1 MMTGVPTLAMKSATG
16 TLERK
21 PLLRS
26 CGRTVFPTISYTQ
39 WAVARINQFIEGGS
53 LMFLARFDSHSVLTM
68 GSMNFI
74 ERELEGLT
82 PDILLAGIKRQ

>member
-1 MMTGVPTLAMKSATG
+1 
-16 TLERK
+16 
-21 PLLRS
+21 
-26 CGRTVFPTISYTQ
+26 
-39 WAVARINQFIEGGS
+39 
-53 LMFLARFDSHSVLTM
+53 MFLARFDSHSVLTM